1 MRYVAVLV
9 PPHADAHATVRTFTD
24 AAWDGLHRRG
34 G

>member
-1 MRYVAVLV
+1 LAVPFAL
-9 PPHADAHATVRTFTD
+9 HADAHATVRTFTD